1 MTHRAVVVPCDQG
14 IANLIAHDI
23 VTAAVRTANPT
34 DLVRDLVTAA
44 ASRGIELDG
53 KILDAL

>member
-23 VTAAVRTANPT
+23 VTVRTANPT